1 MSSTI
6 RASENQRS
14 ESGAVGA
21 VLLDDDRRLRE
32 LGYPRRLSRRLTR
45 FDNFAVSFTIIN
57 IIAGVFTGFGVGYG
71 AGGPRTLVWG
81 WIVVSVLVL
90 FVGMSMAEVCS
101 AYPTSGALYYWA
113 AKLAKRNNAAWSWFT
128 GWLNF
133 AGQIAGTAATDFA
146 AASFI
151 NVLMSVEWTGYH
163 ATKYAT
169 LGTFTVILLLHAL
182 ANTYTVKLVGLLN
195 RISVWWLLGGAL
207 LIAGV
212 LAVKPSHHQSASF
225 LFTRFENQTGFGN
238 GFYAAMLG
246 LLSAAWVFTGF
257 DASAHMTEET
267 RGAALSA
274 PRGIVRSIAYSG
286 VGGFFLMLALIWST
300 QDYSAEVASATG
312 FASAQIVLDAV
323 GGAAAE
329 ALLLVVIGA
338 LLFCGLA
345 NMTSNSRQ
353 IFAFSRDGA
362 IPGSHLWHSVDPR
375 TGTPVKSVWFAATGA
390 FVLVLPSLWSSVA
403 FQAVV
408 SVNVIGLFGSYAVPI
423 FLRMRRGDDFES
435 GPWSL
440 GRWSGPV
447 AVTAVVWVALSSVL
461 FLLPESSPITWHSLN
476 YAPIALGAV
485 LLISALWWFVTARR
499 TFYGP
504 ISYGT
509 PEELAALESEL
520 I

>member
-1 MSSTI
+1 MSFTA
-6 RASENQRS
+6 RASQDQRTAGS
-14 ESGAVGA
+14 
-21 VLLDDDRRLRE
+21 VLLDDDRRLHE
-32 LGYPRRLSRRLTR
+32 LGYPRKLSRRLTR

-57 IIAGVFTGFGVGYG
+57 IIAGVFTGFGVGFG

-81 WIVVSVLVL
+81 WIAVSTLVL
-90 FVGMSMAEVCS
+90 FVGAAMAEICS

-113 AKLAKRNNAAWSWFT
+113 AKLAKRHNAAWSWFT

-146 AASFI
+146 AAGFI
-151 NVLMSVEWTGYH
+151 NVLLSLEWTGYH
-163 ATKYAT
+163 GTKYTT
-169 LGTFTVILLLHAL
+169 LGIFAAILLVHAL

-195 RISVWWLLGGAL
+195 RISVWWLLVGAL
-207 LIAGV
+207 VIVGV
-212 LAVKPSHHQSASF
+212 LVLKPSHHQSAAF
-225 LFTRFENQTGFGN
+225 VFTQFENQTGFSN

-246 LLSAAWVFTGF
+246 LLSTAWVFTGF

-267 RGAALSA
+267 SGAALSA
-274 PRGIVRSIAYSG
+274 PRGMVRSIAYSS
-286 VGGFFLMLALIWST
+286 VGGFFLMLALIWSV
-300 QDYSAEVASATG
+300 QDYRGEVGTTIG
-312 FASAQIVLDAV
+312 FASAQIVVDAV
-323 GGAAAE
+323 GSAAARL
-329 ALLLVVIGA
+329 LLLVVVGA

-390 FVLVLPSLWSSVA
+390 FLLVLPSLWSSVA

-423 FLRMRRGDDFES
+423 FLRARRGADFQP

-440 GRWSGPV
+440 GRWSRPV
-447 AVTAVVWVALSSVL
+447 ALVAVVWVLLSSAL

-476 YAPIALGAV
+476 YAPIALGTV
-485 LLISALWWFVTARR
+485 LLISTLWWFVTARR

-509 PEELAALESEL
+509 PEELAALENEL

>member
-6 RASENQRS
+6 RASQDQDQRS
-14 ESGAVGA
+14 VGA
-21 VLLDDDRRLRE
+21 VLLDDDQRLHE
-32 LGYPRRLSRRLTR
+32 LGYPRKLSRRLTW

-57 IIAGVFTGFGVGYG
+57 IIAGVFTGFGVGFG

-81 WIVVSVLVL
+81 WIVVSTLVL
-90 FVGMSMAEVCS
+90 FVGMAMAEVCS

-151 NVLMSVEWTGYH
+151 NVLISLEWSGYSG
-163 ATKYAT
+163 TKYTT
-169 LGTFTVILLLHAL
+169 LGIFAAILLVHAL

-195 RISVWWLLGGAL
+195 RISVWWLLFGAL
-207 LIAGV
+207 VIVGFLV
-212 LAVKPSHHQSASF
+212 FKPSHHQSASF
-225 LFTRFENQTGFGN
+225 VFTQFENQTGFSS

-246 LLSAAWVFTGF
+246 LLSTAWVFTGF

-267 RGAALSA
+267 SGAAISA
-274 PRGIVRSIAYSG
+274 PRGMVRSIAYSG
-286 VGGFFLMLALIWST
+286 IGGFFLMLALIWST
-300 QDYSAEVASATG
+300 QNYGDEVGSGTG
-312 FASAQIVLDAV
+312 FPSAQIVLDAV
-323 GGAAAE
+323 GTSAAK
-329 ALLLVVIGA
+329 LLLLIVIGA

-362 IPGSHLWHSVDPR
+362 IPGSHLWHSVNPR
-375 TGTPVKSVWFAATGA
+375 TGTPVKSVWFAAVGA
-390 FVLVLPSLWSSVA
+390 FILVLPSLGSSVA

-408 SVNVIGLFGSYAVPI
+408 SVNVIGLFGSYAIPI
-423 FLRMRRGDDFES
+423 FLRVRRGDDFEP
-435 GPWSL
+435 GPWNL
-440 GRWSGPV
+440 GRWSRPV
-447 AVTAVVWVALSSVL
+447 AITAIVWVVLSSIL

-476 YAPIALGAV
+476 YAPIALGVV
-485 LLISALWWFVTARR
+485 LLVSAVWWFVTARR

-520 I
+520 L